1 MKHLQEYIKES
12 KNIKLEDIYK
22 ICKKYQPKT
31 SEFAWE
37 LGQIKRP
44 KDRKP
49 FDGVALKK
57 DGKWYFAIFYIGG
70 DGAVKLANAYDTDI
84 TIPEDKL
91 EFVINY
97 LSTHI
102 HKPGGFN
109 ELDELKHYI
118 IFGSYTKF
126 G

>member
-1 MKHLQEYIKES
+1 MKHLHEYIKES
-12 KNIKLEDIYK
+12 KAIKLEDIYE

-31 SEFAWE
+31 PGFAWE
-37 LGQIKRP
+37 LEQIKRP

-57 DGKWYFAIFYIGG
+57 DGKWYFAIFYIGA
-70 DGAVKLANAYDTDI
+70 DDTIKLANVYDTDI

-91 EFVINY
+91 GFVINH
-97 LSTHI
+97 LSAQI

-109 ELDELKHYI
+109 ELDELMHYI
-118 IFGSYTKF
+118 TFG
-126 G
+126 

>member
-1 MKHLQEYIKES
+1 MKHLHEYIKES
-12 KNIKLEDIYK
+12 KNIELEDIYK
-22 ICKKYQPKT
+22 ICKKHQPNT
-31 SEFAWE
+31 PGFTWE

-57 DGKWYFAIFYIGG
+57 DGKWYFAIFYIGT
-70 DGAVKLANAYDTDI
+70 DNTVKLANVYDTDI

-91 EFVINY
+91 EFVINH
-97 LSTHI
+97 LSNHI
-102 HKPGGFN
+102 HKAGGFK
-109 ELDELKHYI
+109 ERFELKHYI

-126 G
+126 D